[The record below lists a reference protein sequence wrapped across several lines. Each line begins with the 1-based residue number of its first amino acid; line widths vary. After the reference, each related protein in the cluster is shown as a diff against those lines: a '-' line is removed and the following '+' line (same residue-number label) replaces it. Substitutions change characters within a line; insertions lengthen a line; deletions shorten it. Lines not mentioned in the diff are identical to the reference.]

1 VVNSLAAP
9 RIEGTTKVLSH
20 LLVSGAMSGTP
31 WLAECSSCGSTS
43 TSRWTTTM
51 VPLIA
56 TVQDAAYP
64 FADVQPERYP
74 GMCAVIAEESGER
87 VI

>member
-1 VVNSLAAP
+1 
-9 RIEGTTKVLSH
+9 
-20 LLVSGAMSGTP
+20 
-31 WLAECSSCGSTS
+31 
-43 TSRWTTTM
+43 M